1 MGSNSCTRGTAQMS
15 SDAQSTSTATGQPV
29 RLYVKSTFI
38 TYRRGKNVV
47 ANPNHAILRIEGV
60 EDKDAAKFY
69 FGKRVAYIYR
79 AKKEVKDSKYRCI
92 WGKVVRAHGTNGAV
106 RATFRKN
113 LPPQAMGATLRVMLY
128 PSRV

>member
-1 MGSNSCTRGTAQMS
+1 MSDDNTSSFQGS
-15 SDAQSTSTATGQPV
+15 GQPV
-29 RLYVKSTFI
+29 RLYVKGAFVA
-38 TYRRGKNVV
+38 YRRGKNVI
-47 ANPNHAILRIEGV
+47 ANPHHAIVKIDGV
-60 EDKDAAKFY
+60 EDKEAAKFY
-69 FGKRVAYIYR
+69 FGKRIAYIYR